1 MSPIL
6 QKALEDLS
14 NPTQPATT
22 VSSII
27 DEQDPTTQAQAPTT
41 TQEATTTPAATG
53 ATTQAGMY
61 ELNETALF
69 LFFVQHIFH
78 LTMYIIAYYSI
89 ISRNDHVNNYYNY
102 YYDNDND
109 NNHYQ

>member
-27 DEQDPTTQAQAPTT
+27 DEQDPTTQAPTT
-41 TQEATTTPAATG
+41 TQEATTTPAATTG

-69 LFFVQHIFH
+69 LFFVQYIFH
-78 LTMYIIAYYSI
+78 LTMYIIAYYST

-102 YYDNDND
+102 YYHNDND